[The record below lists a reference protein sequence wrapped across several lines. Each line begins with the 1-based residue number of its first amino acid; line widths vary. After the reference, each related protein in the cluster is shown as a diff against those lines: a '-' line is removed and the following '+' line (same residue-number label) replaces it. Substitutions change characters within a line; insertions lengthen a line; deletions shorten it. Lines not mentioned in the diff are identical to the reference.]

1 MTQRQRQRDICVTA
15 LSQPL
20 CVSGPGARLTAVPVP
35 DQPTRS
41 DGVVTLRPCQDD
53 DIEPTRLAHD
63 EAIADA
69 FGFPE
74 VIPSARQHRQ
84 AVQRWSAAYAAERR
98 TVNFV
103 VEYAGQPVGTVEV
116 RDQGDRLG
124 QLSWTLYPPYRGQ
137 GLATRAVCLLLRYA
151 FDELGMER
159 LEAYVAPDNISSLR
173 VAARCGLRRE
183 GLLRRRENTGA
194 VRRDHVL
201 LARLHDDPEPHD
213 PAGSRALLNAAL
225 PRKRVIAQLAIRDRR
240 DRLLLCE
247 LTYKRDWDF
256 PGGVV
261 EVGESPR
268 VAAAAETAEE
278 LGLRLPVGRLV
289 AVDWL
294 PTWSGWDDACV
305 LVYDGGVVDESI
317 VGQITP
323 EPHEIRSAGFCSRAE
338 AVARCADFT
347 ARRVQA
353 LLDAVPSTTLY
364 LESGRPVDG

>member
-1 MTQRQRQRDICVTA
+1 MPA
-15 LSQPL
+15 
-20 CVSGPGARLTAVPVP
+20 P

-41 DGVVTLRPCQDD
+41 DGVVSLRPCQDD

-63 EAIADA
+63 EA
-69 FGFPE
+69 
-74 VIPSARQHRQ
+74 S
-84 AVQRWSAAYAAERR
+84 RR

-116 RDQGDRLG
+116 RGQGDRLG

-137 GLATRAVCLLLRYA
+137 GLATRAVLLLLRYA
-151 FDELGMER
+151 FDELRIER
-159 LEAYVAPDNISSLR
+159 VEAYVAPDNIASLR

-183 GLLRRRENTGA
+183 GLLRRRETTGA
-194 VRRDHVL
+194 VRRDQVL
-201 LARLHDDPEPHD
+201 LGRLRDDPEPHD

-225 PRKRVIAQLAIRDRR
+225 PRKRVIAQLAIRDRHH
-240 DRLLLCE
+240 RLLLCE

-268 VAAAAETAEE
+268 VAAEREVAEE
-278 LGLRLPVGRLV
+278 LGLRLPAGRLL

-305 LVYDGGVVDESI
+305 LVYDGGVVDESV

-323 EPHEIRSAGFCSRAE
+323 EPREVRSASFCSSTE
-338 AVARCADFT
+338 AVVRCADFT

-353 LLDAVPSTTLY
+353 LLDAEPAATLY